1 MLNAKDILN
10 STYGDSKPKGIAKLA
25 KIILEKSQKSLDKIT
40 PEITSIETLFNDG
53 CPTQDELKRIINKR
67 NNLLSELDNTSKF
80 IESQKQTIKSLNM
93 AFKALETGVKTIK
106 TTKKGISIGSKFIPS
121 PPGVPGIIVSGLSD
135 LGDIILDTIFTP
147 TGTPKLEK
155 LKSQSDSLQ
164 SVIDIASNIVGQITS
179 KLLALDT
186 LINSCLNDK
195 SLEITKPSKILN
207 SFISQT
213 KQSSSPQTSLY
224 RGYILKLEKK
234 KFNERL
240 NQTRATASTRN
251 GIVRYSTQF
260 SFTLNPEILI
270 NELKQIL
277 DKTYD
282 EPDDFSSDINK
293 EIEIQQLQQENN
305 LLEQEN
311 KQLRFEAYEKL
322 YPELSNQTSNSRIN
336 TINDVINIT
345 RKEIAD
351 LELILKVSFGLI
363 ATNVKNAITAKNN
376 YINNDL
382 LKQIDYIKN
391 YYIKSREDKINKN
404 NTKINQNKAKLKIIK
419 E

>member
-1 MLNAKDILN
+1 MLDPKDILKAT
-10 STYGDSKPKGIAKLA
+10 SGDSKPKGIAKLS
-25 KIILEKSQKSLDKIT
+25 KIILEKSQKSLDKIA
-40 PEITSIETLFNDG
+40 PEITSIEALFTDG
-53 CPTQDELKRIINKR
+53 CPTQDELKKIINKR

-121 PPGVPGIIVSGLSD
+121 PPGVPGIIASGLSD
-135 LGDIILDTIFTP
+135 LGDIILDIMFTP

-195 SLEITKPSKILN
+195 SLEITKPSKTLN

-213 KQSSSPQTSLY
+213 KQSTTPQTSLY
-224 RGYILKLEKK
+224 RGYILKLENK

-251 GIVRYSTQF
+251 GIVKYSTEY
-260 SFTLNPEILI
+260 SFTLDPNDLI
-270 NELKQIL
+270 NELKQTL
-277 DKTYD
+277 DRIYD
-282 EPDDFSSDINK
+282 EPDTDENISSLINDINK
-293 EIEIQQLQQENN
+293 ESIQSKIDI
-305 LLEQEN
+305 LEQEN
-311 KQLRFEAYEKL
+311 ENLNFDAYRKT
-322 YPELSNQTSNSRIN
+322 YKELNNQNPFSRIK
-336 TINDVINIT
+336 T
-345 RKEIAD
+345 
-351 LELILKVSFGLI
+351 LESQILKRNEQLKVTLLSSDKDKLKKANEADSKTI
-363 ATNVKNAITAKNN
+363 KSIQNN
-376 YINNDL
+376 YINN
-382 LKQIDYIKN
+382 
-391 YYIKSREDKINKN
+391 KINK
-404 NTKINQNKAKLKIIK
+404 ININRAEISNLKKQLSQIK
-419 E
+419 